1 MLSLSE
7 NIESMGDQR
16 DYHKQKNRFMKTLL
30 TNQQYQEFYGRQ
42 KPRSRKVVQVEKE
55 KMKKVDT
62 GKVEALIE
70 QKKVDDKTVEDKI
83 ILTHRVV
90 DIKLNLDELIDGNG
104 NVNLPQ
110 SPSKESLEQEVQT
123 NLVAKELV
131 AKQAEE
137 K

>member
-55 KMKKVDT
+55 KMKNVNT
-62 GKVEALIE
+62 VKVESLIE
-70 QKKVDDKTVEDKI
+70 QKKVDDKTQED
-83 ILTHRVV
+83 
-90 DIKLNLDELIDGNG
+90 
-104 NVNLPQ
+104 
-110 SPSKESLEQEVQT
+110 
-123 NLVAKELV
+123 
-131 AKQAEE
+131 
-137 K
+137 

>member
-1 MLSLSE
+1 M
-7 NIESMGDQR
+7 
-16 DYHKQKNRFMKTLL
+16 
-30 TNQQYQEFYGRQ
+30 
-42 KPRSRKVVQVEKE
+42 
-55 KMKKVDT
+55 
-62 GKVEALIE
+62 
-70 QKKVDDKTVEDKI
+70 DDKTQEDKI

>member
-1 MLSLSE
+1 
-7 NIESMGDQR
+7 
-16 DYHKQKNRFMKTLL
+16 
-30 TNQQYQEFYGRQ
+30 
-42 KPRSRKVVQVEKE
+42 
-55 KMKKVDT
+55 
-62 GKVEALIE
+62 
-70 QKKVDDKTVEDKI
+70 
-83 ILTHRVV
+83 
-90 DIKLNLDELIDGNG
+90 LNLDELIDGTG